1 MMVQERITE
10 TANDVD
16 AAANQADD
24 AVENAADRLGKQCN
38 GTNTEAL
45 PANGRKTPV
54 TSAAG

>member
-1 MMVQERITE
+1 MTE

-16 AAANQADD
+16 AAANQVSD

-38 GTNTEAL
+38 GTNAEAL
-45 PANGRKTPV
+45 PANERKTPV